1 MPRIY
6 KIREETRKSRNVTIP
21 MTVEFHERCRAWAVR
36 EGLVL
41 TEALRRII
49 ELTVGKPNG

>member
-21 MTVEFHERCRAWAVR
+21 MTVDFHERCRAWAAR